1 MQLFQFCVENP
12 GLIFILT
19 VLWHLWIAFALVIIY
34 IELHAHNSRE
44 EKREYRR
51 EFQDQREDRY
61 TAARASASPRDQLP
75 PDAPEARYMPKP

>member
-1 MQLFQFCVENP
+1 MQPFQFCAENP

-19 VLWHLWIAFALVIIY
+19 ILWHLWIAIGLVIIC

-51 EFQDQREDRY
+51 EFQDQRQDRY
-61 TAARASASPRDQLP
+61 AVAGAPASPRGQRP
-75 PDAPEARYMPKP
+75 PDDPEARYMSKP